1 MSFALLIQTLVNCL
15 QLSSFYAL
23 LAIGLSLVFGVA
35 GIANLAHGEFY
46 MLGAYVVW
54 WFYTLSGLGYIPAV
68 ILAMVMVG
76 VLGILVERLVF
87 KPLRGNV
94 LSVAIISVGLLF
106 IFQVLVGQIW
116 GLGFPKR
123 VDDPIIGAMDIYG
136 IRVGHQR
143 LIVMIASVV
152 LLMLLWVF
160 LQHTKQGRAIRAS
173 AQDRE
178 AAALQGISINI
189 AAAIAMG
196 IGSALTG
203 AAGALM
209 APVSAV
215 QPYMGHMP
223 LLIALIVVIVGGAG
237 NLKGT
242 VLTAVL
248 LGFLFT
254 VITTFMDAV
263 IANIASVLF
272 MVALLAIKP
281 GGLVQQNGT

>member
-1 MSFALLIQTLVNCL
+1 MTLQLILQTIINGI

-54 WFYTLSGLGYIPAV
+54 LFYGLRGLNFFAAVLLAMLLVGGLGIV
-68 ILAMVMVG
+68 
-76 VLGILVERLVF
+76 VERGIF

-94 LSVAIISVGLLF
+94 LGVAIISVGLLF
-106 IFQVLVGQIW
+106 ILQVLVGQIW
-116 GLGFPKR
+116 GLGYPKR
-123 VDDPIIGAMDIYG
+123 VDDPIMGALNIHGVTIGWQ
-136 IRVGHQR
+136 RV
-143 LIVMIASVV
+143 IVISASVF
-152 LLMLLWVF
+152 LLSMLWVF
-160 LQHTKQGRAIRAS
+160 LQRTKLGRAIRAS
-173 AQDRE
+173 ALDSE
-178 AAALQGISINI
+178 AASLQGISINRS
-189 AAAIAMG
+189 ATLAMG

-209 APVSAV
+209 SPAV
-215 QPYMGHMP
+215 AVHPYLGHMA
-223 LLIALIVVIVGGAG
+223 LLIALIVVIVGGVG

-248 LGFLFT
+248 FGFLYT
-254 VITTFMDAV
+254 VITTFLDAV

-272 MVALLAIKP
+272 MVLLLAIKP
-281 GGLVQQNGT
+281 GGLAEHGT